1 MGMTNPAAEPVVKK
15 DDMMQLVSHELRA
28 PLTATEGYIKYLM
41 QCESG
46 PLNPEQMD
54 LLNTALNN
62 INRLEHFVTDMLD
75 LAKMEAGRLQYRFA
89 AADIGALIRQALE
102 TFRFA
107 AAEKG
112 VRLACDIPAGLS
124 QARMDEGR
132 MRQVL
137 ENLVSNALK
146 FTESGGSVTVSVWE
160 YCGWLKV
167 SVSDTGE
174 GIPHE
179 FLPELFER
187 FSQAGAR
194 RTWNERAQGTGLGLW
209 IVKNVVH
216 AHGGNVWVQSEP
228 GVGSIFHFTVPA
240 ARS

>member
-1 MGMTNPAAEPVVKK
+1 MMNPTMPQELKK
-15 DDMMQLVSHELRA
+15 DEMVQMVSHELRA
-28 PLTATEGYIKYLM
+28 PLTATEGYIRFLM

-62 INRLEHFVTDMLD
+62 LNRLEHFVNDMLD

-89 AADIGALIRQALE
+89 AADAAALIREVLE

-107 AAEKG
+107 AEEKG
-112 VRLACDIPAGLS
+112 VRLDCDIPEGLS
-124 QARMDEGR
+124 RARVDEAR
-132 MRQVL
+132 IRQVL

-146 FTESGGSVTVSVWE
+146 HTERGGAITVSVWE

-167 SVSDTGE
+167 SVVDTGS
-174 GIPHE
+174 GISPD

-187 FSQAGAR
+187 FSQEGSR
-194 RTWNERAQGTGLGLW
+194 RTWAERAKGTGLGLW

-216 AHGGNVWVQSEP
+216 AHGGNIWVQSEP
-228 GVGSIFHFTVPA
+228 GVGSVFNFTVPA
-240 ARS
+240 SQA

>member
-1 MGMTNPAAEPVVKK
+1 MMIPGAPQELKK
-15 DDMMQLVSHELRA
+15 DEMVQLVSHELRA
-28 PLTATEGYIKYLM
+28 PLNATEGYIKFLM

-75 LAKMEAGRLQYRFA
+75 LAKMEAGRLSYRFA
-89 AADIGALIRQALE
+89 QADLGTLIRGVLE

-112 VRLACDIPAGLS
+112 VRLACDVPAGLT

-132 MRQVL
+132 VRQVL
-137 ENLVSNALK
+137 ENLVNNALK
-146 FTESGGSVTVSVWE
+146 FTDEGGTVMVSVWE

-167 SVSDTGE
+167 SVADNGA
-174 GIPHE
+174 GISPE
-179 FLPELFER
+179 FMPELFER
-187 FSQAGAR
+187 FSQEGAR
-194 RTWNERAQGTGLGLW
+194 RTWNERAKGSGLGLW

-216 AHGGNVWVQSEP
+216 AHGGNVWVQSER
-228 GVGSIFHFTVPA
+228 GVGSIFNFTVPA
-240 ARS
+240 SQA